1 MVFLNIIYLFNMV
14 SQPLT
19 LLQTLACIAA
29 EINYITYIHIFMHYT
44 ENKIVICQLQNAL
57 SNFLKFCKVCAR
69 QKSKNESSIFIYKFG
84 RNFCFSSKFKN
95 CFQVL
100 FIAKVNVTKK
110 IHYMHL
116 TLYSHILTSL
126 LLLVAGSLK
135 VCITFF
141 TTGD

>member
-29 EINYITYIHIFMHYT
+29 ETNYITYIHIFMHYT
-44 ENKIVICQLQNAL
+44 GNKIVICQLQNAL
-57 SNFLKFCKVCAR
+57 SNFLKFCNVCAR
-69 QKSKNESSIFIYKFG
+69 QKSKNESSIFIYKFS
-84 RNFCFSSKFKN
+84 RNLCFISKFKN

-100 FIAKVNVTKK
+100 FIAKVIVTKK

>member
-44 ENKIVICQLQNAL
+44 GNKIVICQLQNAL
-57 SNFLKFCKVCAR
+57 SNFLKFCKVCAQ

-100 FIAKVNVTKK
+100 FIAKVIVTKK

>member
-1 MVFLNIIYLFNMV
+1 MVFLNIICLFNMV

-44 ENKIVICQLQNAL
+44 GNKIVICQLQNAL

-100 FIAKVNVTKK
+100 FIAKVIVTKK

-116 TLYSHILTSL
+116 TLYSHILTCL

>member
-44 ENKIVICQLQNAL
+44 GNKIVICQLQNAL

-84 RNFCFSSKFKN
+84 RNFCFISKFKN
-95 CFQVL
+95 CFQVP
-100 FIAKVNVTKK
+100 FIAKVIVIKK
-110 IHYMHL
+110 IH
-116 TLYSHILTSL
+116 
-126 LLLVAGSLK
+126 
-135 VCITFF
+135 
-141 TTGD
+141 